1 MQSFRSVRGAL
12 LQTLQSLLT
21 NKGKKET
28 SNDDQKWQI
37 FVTGHSLGG
46 ALASLCAFEIGRIR
60 AGTVDE
66 DTNIPALEISISVQ
80 YSHAHIDPSVYRIL
94 KHTSL
99 TSMSLALR
107 NCIT

>member
-21 NKGKKET
+21 NKGEKDP

-66 DTNIPALEISISVQ
+66 DTVAPALEISISVR

-99 TSMSLALR
+99 TSM
-107 NCIT
+107 